1 MLSIYAC
8 TLLICGSSVVY
19 GRAILILLA
28 ARRPPWMS
36 AVTGFAALVVVAPL
50 LLRLPGRATT
60 AAIVLAL
67 LLIAAAVPVI
77 RELRRDGSPGW
88 PVGVGVAVI
97 VVVAASI
104 PFLVSDRVG
113 VLGEGVYTND
123 HAAQLYWADWLQHG
137 FGPEPSAVRFGYPVG
152 PQAVAVIAAQVTGA
166 SLVSS
171 FNGLLLAIP
180 ALTGLTAL
188 GALVAMPAGRRIA
201 IASIVGLP
209 YLTASFMAQSAFKE
223 TTMALFVLAFA
234 LALSGARAGGG
245 RGARGL
251 AVGDRGVSAAG
262 GRRGVHVQRPR
273 ARLVRHRAARVARP
287 RGDRRAQPG
296 RLAGRAR
303 GDPRPP
309 GRDRGGPGDPH
320 RRRRAGVRAGARVR
334 VEDRRRAELRWAGS
348 ARPCSAARPWESG
361 RRATSASCAA
371 TCPAR

>member
-1 MLSIYAC
+1 
-8 TLLICGSSVVY
+8 
-19 GRAILILLA
+19 
-28 ARRPPWMS
+28 MS

-97 VVVAASI
+97 VVAAASI

-166 SLVSS
+166 SLVSA

-180 ALTGLTAL
+180 
-188 GALVAMPAGRRIA
+188 GAHRAHGPGRAGGDAAPGAASRSRR
-201 IASIVGLP
+201 IVGLP
-209 YLTASFMAQSAFKE
+209 YLAASFMAQSAFKE
-223 TTMALFVLAFA
+223 TTMALFVLGLRARA
-234 LALSGARAGGG
+234 RGARARGG
-245 RGARGL
+245 
-251 AVGDRGVSAAG
+251 
-262 GRRGVHVQRPR
+262 
-273 ARLVRHRAARVARP
+273 RAARRV
-287 RGDRRAQPG
+287 GG
-296 RLAGRAR
+296 RWSRC
-303 GDPRPP
+303 
-309 GRDRGGPGDPH
+309 
-320 RRRRAGVRAGARVR
+320 VC
-334 VEDRRRAELRWAGS
+334 
-348 ARPCSAARPWESG
+348 CSRAARCS
-361 RRATSASCAA
+361 RSAS
-371 TCPAR
+371 PGSPGS

>member
-8 TLLICGSSVVY
+8 TLLICGSSVIY
-19 GRAILILLA
+19 GRAILILLG

-97 VVVAASI
+97 VVAAASI

-180 ALTGLTAL
+180 VLTGLTAL

-234 LALSGARAGGG
+234 LAL
-245 RGARGL
+245 
-251 AVGDRGVSAAG
+251 
-262 GRRGVHVQRPR
+262 
-273 ARLVRHRAARVARP
+273 AAREPEEVE
-287 RGDRRAQPG
+287 
-296 RLAGRAR
+296 
-303 GDPRPP
+303 
-309 GRDRGGPGDPH
+309 
-320 RRRRAGVRAGARVR
+320 RRAGWRSVIAVCLLLAGGAVFTFSVPGLAWFVIALPVWLAFEAIAGRSPVDWRAVRGAIRAHRTVIAVGWCSSSASPPWR
-334 VEDRRRAELRWAGS
+334 SGRCASSRRRSPTCRTPRAGS
-348 ARPCSAARPWESG
+348 ARPCSAARPWGSG